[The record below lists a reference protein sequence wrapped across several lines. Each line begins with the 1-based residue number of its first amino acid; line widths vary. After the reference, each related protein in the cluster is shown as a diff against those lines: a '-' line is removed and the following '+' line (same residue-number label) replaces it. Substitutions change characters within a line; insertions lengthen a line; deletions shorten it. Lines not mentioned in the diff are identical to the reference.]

1 MKENNPKKEIQNQIV
16 EVAHELFI
24 EHGIKDVKMDDIA
37 AELSISKR
45 TIYELF
51 NDKEQLLHE
60 VLKFQNERMY
70 ESGKEIIR
78 NSSHVLEII
87 LKLYNLHFKLL
98 KRVNSKF
105 FSELNKYPEICK
117 EKQDK
122 EKRNTKKF
130 CAWMEMGRQ
139 QGLFREDADFNI
151 LTFIL
156 KRDLT
161 TIIEVKMQTGHT
173 ELSDYTPDE
182 LGRKL
187 ILFYLRGISTPK
199 GQQIIEEYLN
209 RNETIIE

>member
-1 MKENNPKKEIQNQIV
+1 MKESNPKKDIQNLIV
-16 EVAHELFI
+16 ETAHSLFI
-24 EHGIKDVKMDDIA
+24 ERGIKDVKMDDIA

-60 VLKFQNERMY
+60 VLKFQNKRMY

>member
-1 MKENNPKKEIQNQIV
+1 MKDNTKKEIQKLIIKT
-16 EVAHELFI
+16 AHEMFI

-37 AELSISKR
+37 AKLSISKR

-60 VLKFQNERMY
+60 VLKFQNERMH
-70 ESGKEIIR
+70 ESGKEIVR
-78 NSSHVLEII
+78 TSSHVLEII

-98 KRVNSKF
+98 KKVNSKF

-117 EKQDK
+117 EKQEK
-122 EKRNTKKF
+122 EKKNTKKF
-130 CAWMEMGRQ
+130 QAWMEMGRQ

-151 LTFIL
+151 FTFIL

-161 TIIEVKMQTGHT
+161 TIIEVKMQKGHT

-199 GQQIIEEYLN
+199 GQQIIEEYLK

>member
-1 MKENNPKKEIQNQIV
+1 VKENNPKKEIQNQIV

-51 NDKEQLLHE
+51 KDKEQLLHE

-78 NSSHVLEII
+78 NSSHILEII
-87 LKLYNLHFKLL
+87 LKLYNLYFKLL

>member
-1 MKENNPKKEIQNQIV
+1 MKESNPKKDIQNLIV
-16 EVAHELFI
+16 ETAHSLFI
-24 EHGIKDVKMDDIA
+24 ERGIKDVKMDDIA

-161 TIIEVKMQTGHT
+161 TIIEVKMQKGHT

>member
-1 MKENNPKKEIQNQIV
+1 MKEDNTKKEIHNLIV
-16 EVAHELFI
+16 ETAHTMFI
-24 EHGIKDVKMDDIA
+24 EYGIKDVKMDDIA
-37 AELSISKR
+37 AKLSISKR

-60 VLKFQNERMY
+60 VLKFQHNRMY
-70 ESGKEIIR
+70 ENGKEIVR
-78 NSSHVLEII
+78 NSSHILEII

-98 KRVNSKF
+98 KKVNSKF

-117 EKQDK
+117 ERQDK

-151 LTFIL
+151 FTFIL

-161 TIIEVKMQTGHT
+161 TILEVKMQTGHT
-173 ELSDYTPDE
+173 ELSKYTPEE

-199 GQQIIEEYLN
+199 GQQIIEEYLK

>member
-1 MKENNPKKEIQNQIV
+1 MKVNSEKKEIYSLIV
-16 EVAHELFI
+16 EAAHTLFI

-37 AELSISKR
+37 AKLSISKR

-51 NDKEQLLHE
+51 KDKEALLLE
-60 VLKFQNERMY
+60 VLKYQNEKMY
-70 ESGKEIIR
+70 ENGREIIR
-78 NSSHVLEII
+78 NSSHILEII

-98 KRVNSKF
+98 KKVNSKF

-117 EKQDK
+117 EKQNK
-122 EKRNTKKF
+122 EKQNAKKF
-130 CAWMEMGRQ
+130 CAWMEVGRQ

-151 LTFIL
+151 FTFIL

-161 TIIEVKMQTGHT
+161 TILEVKMQTGHT
-173 ELSDYTPDE
+173 ELSNYTPDE

-199 GQQIIEEYLN
+199 GQQIIEEYLK

>member
-16 EVAHELFI
+16 EAAHELFI

-60 VLKFQNERMY
+60 VLKFQNKSMY

-122 EKRNTKKF
+122 EKQNTKKF
-130 CAWMEMGRQ
+130 CAWMEVGRQ

>member
-1 MKENNPKKEIQNQIV
+1 MKENGTKKEIYGLIV
-16 EVAHELFI
+16 ETAHELFI

-37 AELSISKR
+37 AKLSISKR

-51 NDKEQLLHE
+51 NDKEELLRE
-60 VLKFQNERMY
+60 VLKLQNEMMQER
-70 ESGKEIIR
+70 GKEIIR
-78 NSSHVLEII
+78 NSSDILEII

-98 KRVNSKF
+98 KKVNNKF

-117 EKQDK
+117 EKQNK
-122 EKRNTKKF
+122 EKQNTKKF

-161 TIIEVKMQTGHT
+161 TIVEVKMQKGHT
-173 ELSDYTPDE
+173 ELSKYSPDE

-199 GQQIIEEYLN
+199 GQQIIEEYLK

>member
-1 MKENNPKKEIQNQIV
+1 MKDNTKKKIQKLIIKT
-16 EVAHELFI
+16 AHEMFI

-37 AELSISKR
+37 ARLSISKR

-60 VLKFQNERMY
+60 VLKFQDERMY
-70 ESGKEIIR
+70 ESGKEIVR
-78 NSSHVLEII
+78 TSSHVLEII

-98 KRVNSKF
+98 KKVNSKF

-161 TIIEVKMQTGHT
+161 TIIEVKMQKGHT

-199 GQQIIEEYLN
+199 GQQIIEEYLK

>member
-1 MKENNPKKEIQNQIV
+1 MKENNTKTEIHSLII
-16 EVAHELFI
+16 ETAHELFI

-37 AELSISKR
+37 AKLSISKR

-51 NDKEQLLHE
+51 NDKEHLLHE

-70 ESGKEIIR
+70 ENGKEIIR

-117 EKQDK
+117 EKQAK

-161 TIIEVKMQTGHT
+161 TIIEVKMQKGHT

-199 GQQIIEEYLN
+199 GHEIIEEYLK

>member
-1 MKENNPKKEIQNQIV
+1 MKESNPKKDIQNLIV
-16 EVAHELFI
+16 ETAHSLFI
-24 EHGIKDVKMDDIA
+24 ERGIKDVKMDDIA

-60 VLKFQNERMY
+60 VLKFQNKRMY

-87 LKLYNLHFKLL
+87 LKLYNLHFNLL

-151 LTFIL
+151 LTFTL